1 MKLTPFEE
9 PIYVVKPSLPDF
21 SEFTEI
27 IKPIW
32 EKQILT
38 NNGPLHEKF
47 RLELA
52 NYLKTDHLELFTNGH
67 QGLEIA
73 LRLNFPKGSEII
85 TTPFTFASTTL
96 AIRNTGLTPVFCD
109 VNEDDFNID
118 INKIEALITD
128 KTVGIMPVHVF
139 GLPVNV
145 EGLEKIAA
153 KHQLK
158 IIYDAAH
165 AFGVE
170 INGKGIGAFGDISMF
185 SLHATKVFNAVEG
198 GVLTFNDGSVLKN
211 SQKMKNFGLD
221 ESGDIKI
228 VGTNAKLSELHS
240 AMGLANLPSVSESIT
255 KRLHLIKTYRKI
267 LATNPKITFQET
279 NIPHEA
285 NGAYFPILLESN
297 DSRDLLFESLKEYNV
312 FARKYFYPL
321 TNEFTFQK
329 NQQEFTTPIAQ
340 DISQRVLT
348 LPLYPDLAAA
358 DVEKIAAII
367 LKELE
372 LKRS

>member
-1 MKLTPFEE
+1 
-9 PIYVVKPSLPDF
+9 
-21 SEFTEI
+21 
-27 IKPIW
+27 
-32 EKQILT
+32 
-38 NNGPLHEKF
+38 
-47 RLELA
+47 
-52 NYLKTDHLELFTNGH
+52 
-67 QGLEIA
+67 
-73 LRLNFPKGSEII
+73 
-85 TTPFTFASTTL
+85 
-96 AIRNTGLTPVFCD
+96 
-109 VNEDDFNID
+109 
-118 INKIEALITD
+118 
-128 KTVGIMPVHVF
+128 
-139 GLPVNV
+139 
-145 EGLEKIAA
+145 
-153 KHQLK
+153 
-158 IIYDAAH
+158 
-165 AFGVE
+165 
-170 INGKGIGAFGDISMF
+170 MF

-255 KRLHLIKTYRKI
+255 KRLHLIKTYRKL